1 MDPAR
6 RRSAANRRNGSGRP
20 LQRALALTVFIASI
34 VLAYAAGTLSRKVG
48 DAAAVA
54 PDGES
59 VLSGSDPEAE
69 LEQARQE
76 LANAHASLEIERA
89 ASARVRGDLA
99 EAQQQIGRLEQ
110 EAELYRGLLDTSVR
124 RSGLSVHSVDI
135 VPSGPEGRF
144 RVRVVLVQKARK
156 YADLAG
162 SIRLGVR
169 GKASGA
175 QRQLAYPD
183 IGVPRGVSSL
193 PVRLRY
199 FQVIEGDI
207 ELPAG
212 FTPETLVIE
221 VDVTEGLR
229 QRVTERRNWKV

>member
-1 MDPAR
+1 M
-6 RRSAANRRNGSGRP
+6 
-20 LQRALALTVFIASI
+20 
-34 VLAYAAGTLSRKVG
+34 
-48 DAAAVA
+48 

-59 VLSGSDPEAE
+59 ALQGIELEAE

-76 LANAHASLEIERA
+76 LANVQASLEIERA
-89 ASARVRGDLA
+89 ASARVRGDLS
-99 EAQQQIGRLEQ
+99 EAQQQIARLEQ

-135 VPSGPEGRF
+135 IPSASEGSF
-144 RVRVVLVQKARK
+144 HVRVVLVQKARK
-156 YADLAG
+156 YAELAG
-162 SIRLGVR
+162 NLRLGVR
-169 GKASGA
+169 GKASGV

-183 IGVPRGVSSL
+183 IGVPRGVRSL

-212 FTPETLVIE
+212 FTPEALVIE
-221 VDVTEGLR
+221 VDVTEGAR
-229 QRVTERRNWKV
+229 QRVTERRDWDV